1 MFDDIT
7 EKHREIEKIVLKNA
21 HKSYLY
27 TKFIC
32 VIIKQVKQ
40 MKRALNNGVY

>member
-1 MFDDIT
+1 MT
-7 EKHREIEKIVLKNA
+7 ENRGRKRTIVFKNA

-40 MKRALNNGVY
+40 MKGALNNGIYR

>member
-7 EKHREIEKIVLKNA
+7 EKHREIEKIVLKNT

-32 VIIKQVKQ
+32 VTIKQVKQ
-40 MKRALNNGVY
+40 MKGALNNGVY

>member
-7 EKHREIEKIVLKNA
+7 EKHREIEKIVL
-21 HKSYLY
+21 LY

-40 MKRALNNGVY
+40 MKGALNNGVY